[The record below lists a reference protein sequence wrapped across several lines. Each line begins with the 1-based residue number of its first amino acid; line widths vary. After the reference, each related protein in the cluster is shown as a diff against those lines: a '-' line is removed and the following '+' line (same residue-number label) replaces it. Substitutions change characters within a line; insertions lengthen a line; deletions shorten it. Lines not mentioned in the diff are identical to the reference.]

1 MQVYRTFLVWE
12 GQVGIIAVPVLILLA
27 DIGTSRRSGYVWRST
42 ERQVA
47 W

>member
-27 DIGTSRRSGYVWRST
+27 DIGTSRRSESVRRSA
-42 ERQVA
+42 EQQVA